1 MKNSILFLL
10 FSSLFL
16 FSCEEPT
23 IDQPDPWYG
32 WVNCNYDYDYL
43 KYADVEQFSGP
54 GGTVFQL
61 TDTLFTD
68 HGESTYHLE
77 LQWQY
82 AGQSGCFF
90 QDEVERFRFQV
101 PNEYLIE
108 GRATWKRIT
117 RSESGQIIQE
127 VQTPY
132 YYYRNLQLQD

>member
-10 FSSLFL
+10 FASLF
-16 FSCEEPT
+16 FTSCEEA

-32 WVNCNYDYDYL
+32 WVNCNYDYDFL

-54 GGTVFQL
+54 GGTVFHL
-61 TDTLFTD
+61 NDTLFTD
-68 HGESTYHLE
+68 MGESTYHLE

-90 QDEVERFRFQV
+90 QDEVERFRFIV

-132 YYYRNLQLQD
+132 YIYRNLVLQD